1 MNTANRAVRMT
12 ESIIHSLTL
21 LPVSKPSFWFLTAW
35 VVGMIVVPI
44 ARWIATD
51 SIIPATATV
60 TTVLQFV
67 AVFAI
72 LVSAWGWQHTLMT
85 FVVVAVLT
93 WSAEAIGSKTGI
105 PFGHYS
111 YTEGLQPQLFGVPL
125 LIPLAWFMMLVPS
138 WAVAQTISLKRFN
151 RPTFALVAAAAITAW
166 DLFLDPQMVGWD
178 FWVWHEPTP
187 SGLLGSY
194 FGIPWINFVGWMLTA
209 FCVTLIVRPSH
220 LPAMPLLIVYGIVWA
235 LQTIGLAVF
244 WGQPGPAAFG
254 FLGMGLLL
262 LWAIKSLPEKGVE
275 P

>member
-1 MNTANRAVRMT
+1 MNTTNHAAGMT
-12 ESIIHSLTL
+12 ERITHFLTL
-21 LPVSKPSFWFLTAW
+21 LPVSKPSFWFLLAW
-35 VVGMIVVPI
+35 VAGMIVVPI

-72 LVSAWGWQHTLMT
+72 LVSTWGWPRTLMI
-85 FVVVAVLT
+85 FVVVAILT
-93 WSAEAIGSKTGI
+93 WFAEAIGSKTGI
-105 PFGHYS
+105 PFGYYS
-111 YTEGLQPQLFGVPL
+111 YTERLQPQLFGVPL
-125 LIPLAWFMMLVPS
+125 LIPLAWFMMLAPS
-138 WAVAQTISLKRFN
+138 WAVAQTISRGKFN
-151 RPTFALVAAAAITAW
+151 RVTFALIAAAAITAW

-178 FWVWHEPTP
+178 FWVWHQPVAA
-187 SGLLGSY
+187 GLLGSY
-194 FGIPWINFVGWMLTA
+194 FGIPWINFFGWMLTA
-209 FCVTLIVRPSH
+209 FCVTLIIRPRH
-220 LPAMPLLIVYGIVWA
+220 LPAIPLLIVYGIVWA

-262 LWAIKSLPEKGVE
+262 LWAIKSLTEEVE